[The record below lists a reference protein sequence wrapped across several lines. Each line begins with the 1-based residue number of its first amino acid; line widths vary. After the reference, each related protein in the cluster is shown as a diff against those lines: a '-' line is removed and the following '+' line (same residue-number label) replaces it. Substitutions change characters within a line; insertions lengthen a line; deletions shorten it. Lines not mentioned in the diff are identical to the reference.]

1 MRGPVPSPD
10 DIVGGQVIET
20 PDEED
25 EDDNWDTGILP
36 LNDKDENNEKI
47 SSMLS

>member
-25 EDDNWDTGILP
+25 EDDNGDTGIL